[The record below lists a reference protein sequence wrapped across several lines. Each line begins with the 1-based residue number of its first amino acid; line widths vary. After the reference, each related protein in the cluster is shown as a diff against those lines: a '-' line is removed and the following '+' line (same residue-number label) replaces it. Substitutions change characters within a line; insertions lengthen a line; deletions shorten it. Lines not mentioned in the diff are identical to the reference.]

1 MIACV
6 PHYKSCRCCA
16 TWWAV
21 GEGVVARRK
30 KLCAISRTKSPSPFG
45 WDDNAAVIG
54 SGVASAEVQIKKV
67 QERYA

>member
-1 MIACV
+1 MNGVIACV

-21 GEGVVARRK
+21 GEGGVARRK
-30 KLCAISRTKSPSPFG
+30 KLCAVRRTRSPSPFG

-54 SGVASAEVQIKKV
+54 SGVASAEVH
-67 QERYA
+67 